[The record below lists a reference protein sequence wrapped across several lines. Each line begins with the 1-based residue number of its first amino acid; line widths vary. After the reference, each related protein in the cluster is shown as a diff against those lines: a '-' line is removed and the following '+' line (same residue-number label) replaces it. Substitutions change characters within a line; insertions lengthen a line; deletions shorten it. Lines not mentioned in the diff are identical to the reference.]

1 MFNISETGVCGDG
14 GGGSGGG
21 GLVTRSC
28 LILVILWTVACQAP
42 LSMRLPRQE
51 YWNGLPFSS
60 PGDLPTQGSNPGL
73 LHCRRIVY
81 CLSHQ
86 GNPIYSV
93 YYYQI
98 PFFSC
103 WLSSARKYNMKLMWH
118 MLYLTKIKLK
128 YIIQCCNL
136 RVTFFKSLL
145 WLTVWQLTQ

>member
-1 MFNISETGVCGDG
+1 M
-14 GGGSGGG
+14 
-21 GLVTRSC
+21 LVAQSRLT
-28 LILVILWTVACQAP
+28 LFDTVDIAHQVP
-42 LSMRLPRQE
+42 LSLGFSRKG
-51 YWNGLPFSS
+51 YWSGQPCPST
-60 PGDLPTQGSNPGL
+60 GDLPTQGSNPGL

>member
-73 LHCRRIVY
+73 LYCRRPPALQVDFSFYQLHHQWPYLTIMLRNSHWPWGSPDIVGIAFVFVNIVITIWIVII
-81 CLSHQ
+81 S
-86 GNPIYSV
+86 
-93 YYYQI
+93 
-98 PFFSC
+98 
-103 WLSSARKYNMKLMWH
+103 LSSMQFNTTCVK
-118 MLYLTKIKLK
+118 TI
-128 YIIQCCNL
+128 C
-136 RVTFFKSLL
+136 
-145 WLTVWQLTQ
+145 